1 MAVKK
6 QTRDEED
13 LDIHL
18 VRELSVLKNVSHRNL
33 MNYIGAQNEV
43 STDPTIPNALY
54 IITEYC
60 QVISNNN
67 KNTSLL
73 MYLIL
78 MFEMTYQY

>member
-1 MAVKK
+1 MKK

-43 STDPTIPNALY
+43 SVDPTIPSALY

-60 QVISNNN
+60 QV
-67 KNTSLL
+67 
-73 MYLIL
+73 
-78 MFEMTYQY
+78 

>member
-1 MAVKK
+1 MKK

-33 MNYIGAQNEV
+33 MNYIGAQNV
-43 STDPTIPNALY
+43 LSTDSTIPNALY

-60 QVISNNN
+60 QVRSAAD
-67 KNTSLL
+67 LL
-73 MYLIL
+73 L
-78 MFEMTYQY
+78 E